1 MFVPLLL
8 LLRGKSP
15 DKTKQKCATD
25 IFSECVV
32 TYRTRRKFLLRVRKF
47 LFHKTCL
54 HLPLSWLHFFFV
66 SFRLLSTAH
75 PNNFFFLRS
84 WQTSTH
90 FASRNWRFLIANTSK
105 ITVQMSKITVQILH
119 WRKSKAPLY
128 KRDRMIEPKWQLFER
143 FGGSGSTTGQSA
155 WDLWWGDYHTKCI

>member
-1 MFVPLLL
+1 MFIPL

-15 DKTKQKCATD
+15 EKTKQYVTE

-32 TYRTRRKFLLRVRKF
+32 TYGTRRKFLLRVREF

-54 HLPLSWLHFFFV
+54 HLPLSLFRFVQFTLH
-66 SFRLLSTAH
+66 RPPQQL
-75 PNNFFFLRS
+75 FLRS

-90 FASRNWRFLIANTSK
+90 FPSRNWWFLIANTS
-105 ITVQMSKITVQILH
+105 TITVQILH

-128 KRDRMIEPKWQLFER
+128 KSDRMIEPKWQLIER
-143 FGGSGSTTGQSA
+143 LGGPSSTPGQSA
-155 WDLWWGDYHTKCI
+155 WDLWWGDYHTKCTQKSVTV